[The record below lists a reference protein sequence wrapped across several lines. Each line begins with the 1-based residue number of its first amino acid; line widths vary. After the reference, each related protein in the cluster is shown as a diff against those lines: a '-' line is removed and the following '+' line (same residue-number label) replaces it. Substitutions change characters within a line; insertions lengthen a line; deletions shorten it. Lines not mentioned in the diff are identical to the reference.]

1 MNFLLKFILKHEITV
16 VRMKQKVN
24 RELIDQW
31 IKDAYPNGLYKL
43 SEKSGIPMGSITQ
56 IRIGAF
62 VPKAPDRRRKL
73 AEALGVKESELFP
86 APTGK
91 SRAS

>member
-1 MNFLLKFILKHEITV
+1 MKKRV
-16 VRMKQKVN
+16 VR
-24 RELIDQW
+24 EHIDRW

-43 SEKSGIPMGSITQ
+43 SEKTGIPMGSIAQ

-62 VPKAPDRRRKL
+62 IPKAPDRRKKL

-86 APTGK
+86 EDKSGK